1 MGVLNAF
8 PPLGEI
14 AAEPALLGSKA
25 ATLNELAANG
35 FRVPAGFV
43 VTADALERLGP
54 RLADE
59 LAAAADRTGPGPFAI
74 RSSAAAE
81 DLAGASYAGLYET
94 FLNVKRDDLVDG
106 ITRCL
111 ASAAHGRV
119 AAYQTALEGPGQS
132 TPSAKPGMAV
142 LVQQMVQP
150 LAAGVAFTANPLTG
164 SRGETIITA
173 VQGLGEALVA
183 GSAIGE
189 EWTVRARTAICNRR
203 TGTLNAAQALEVAGL
218 ARRVADRAG
227 VPQDIEWAIGTD
239 GVLFLLQAR
248 PMTALPEPVDWV
260 APGKGLWARNFRLG
274 EWLPDPMTPLFED
287 WLLPRIEAGYLDGM
301 KADAGVQVPFRYA
314 SVNGWYFNAPPV
326 PSPRVLAG
334 VILKSR
340 GRAPWLLFNAL
351 FRVSHNPAAAHRAVL
366 HDLELKW
373 RNELLPE
380 YRELV
385 RNSEQEVDS
394 ATPARVVELVDSLC
408 NQAGIY
414 LWSLS
419 IVGGSAW
426 KMESALARFW
436 QKHLAGPL
444 HGTAAGES
452 GHQVLLSGLGEIAT
466 AHVPH
471 AVYSLD
477 WYHPTAGEAVS
488 GSNRQEPRPATTMSA
503 AAGTQRAMAEAAARN
518 ALKDHPGRLAQF
530 NVLLGVA
537 QHYAV
542 LREEQALN
550 LTLGWPVLR
559 SCARR
564 LGERLVA
571 AQAIDQAA
579 DIHFL
584 MRDEATAPV
593 MNYRSVVNSRRQT
606 WQQQRSLAAPL
617 TLGASPRIIGDPVA
631 RAVEAARTSH
641 NLPEGAVVGHP
652 ASTGRATGIVRV
664 MSGPEE
670 FDNFQEGE
678 IIVARATAPGWTPL
692 FSRAAAIVTDGGTLA
707 AHASLIARE
716 FGIPAVVGTG
726 DATRRLRTG
735 QRVTVDGGAGIVVPA
750 ETAAKPSGGAA
761 PQ

>member
-1 MGVLNAF
+1 MDIPNVF

-25 ATLNELAANG
+25 ATLNELVANG

-43 VTADALERLGP
+43 VTADAFERLGP

-94 FLNVKRDDLVDG
+94 FLNVEKDDLVDG
-106 ITRCL
+106 IRRCL

-119 AAYQTALEGPGQS
+119 AAYQAALGGSGQAV
-132 TPSAKPGMAV
+132 PSAKPGMAV

-189 EWTVRARTAICNRR
+189 EWTVRGQAAICNRR
-203 TGTLNAAQALEVAGL
+203 TGTLNTAQALEVAGL
-218 ARRVADRAG
+218 ARRVADQAG

-248 PMTALPEPVDWV
+248 PMTALREPVGWV

-274 EWLPDPMTPLFED
+274 EWLPDPMSPLFED
-287 WLLPRIEAGYLDGM
+287 WLLPRIEAGYLVGM
-301 KADAGVQVPFRYA
+301 EADAGVRVPFRYA
-314 SVNGWYFNAPPV
+314 SVNGWYYNAPPV

-373 RNELLPE
+373 RDELLPA
-380 YRELV
+380 YRQLV

-394 ATPARVVELVDSLC
+394 APPARLVELVDSIC

-444 HGTAAGES
+444 RGTAAGEA
-452 GHQVLLSGLGEIAT
+452 GHQALLRGLAEIAP
-466 AHVPH
+466 AAPH

-477 WYHPTAGEAVS
+477 CYHPTAREAMPS
-488 GSNRQEPRPATTMSA
+488 SNRQESRPTTGVSA
-503 AAGTQRAMAEAAARN
+503 AVGAQRAKAEAAARN
-518 ALKDHPGRLAQF
+518 VLKDHPRRLAQF

-542 LREEQALN
+542 LREEQARDLS
-550 LTLGWPVLR
+550 LGWPILR
-559 SCARR
+559 SCGRR

-571 AQAIDQAA
+571 AQAIDNAA
-579 DIHFL
+579 DIYFL
-584 MRDEATAPV
+584 RQDEATGSA
-593 MNYRSVVNSRRQT
+593 MDYRPAVNSRRLT
-606 WQQQRSLAAPL
+606 WQQQRNLAAPL
-617 TLGASPRIIGDPVA
+617 RLGTPPRIIGDPIA
-631 RAVEAARTSH
+631 RAVEAARSSR
-641 NLPEGAVVGHP
+641 NVPEGAVVGHP
-652 ASTGRATGIVRV
+652 ASTGRVTGIVRV
-664 MSGPEE
+664 MRGPED
-670 FDNFQEGE
+670 FGKFLDGE
-678 IIVARATAPGWTPL
+678 IIVAKATAPAWTPL

-726 DATRRLRTG
+726 DATHRLRTG
-735 QRVTVDGGAGIVVPA
+735 QRVIVDGGAGTVVPA
-750 ETAAKPSGGAA
+750 QTKN
-761 PQ
+761 